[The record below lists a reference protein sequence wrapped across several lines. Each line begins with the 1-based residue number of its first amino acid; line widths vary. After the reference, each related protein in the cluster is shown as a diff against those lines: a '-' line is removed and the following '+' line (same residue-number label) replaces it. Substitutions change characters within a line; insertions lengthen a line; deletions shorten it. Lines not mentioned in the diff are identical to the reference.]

1 MYTFDEINKFP
12 VMIIGNYRSG
22 TTYLCQAISMKY
34 ELKSFPE
41 PTIPM
46 LNFNDMR
53 AVNNLRKHI
62 ESKNDKFV
70 LKILADQIDNIP
82 EYREILDCDSY
93 KILVYRKDKIE
104 QILSYYIAR
113 VSNVWNTTLWLER
126 QNNPEDAY
134 KDFPDEIVRSQADF
148 VYNQIYKVNE
158 LLLDLKNDADEIVS
172 YEDIDFGYTK
182 GDQLG
187 FDKLPR
193 LPNLEIVK
201 KNLLDY
207 YDSKGRLDY
216 LNSNV
221 QI

>member
-12 VMIIGNYRSG
+12 VMVVGNYRSG
-22 TTYLCQAISMKY
+22 TTYLCQAISIKY
-34 ELKSFPE
+34 NLKSFPE

-46 LNFNDMR
+46 LRFNDIKP
-53 AVNNLRKHI
+53 VEELRKFVS
-62 ESKNDKFV
+62 SKNEKFV
-70 LKILADQIDNIP
+70 LKILADQMDNIP
-82 EYREILDCDSY
+82 EYKQIWENSY
-93 KILVYRKDKIE
+93 KIIVYRENKID

-113 VSNVWNTTLWLER
+113 VSNVWNTTLWLDR
-126 QNNPEDAY
+126 QKNPEEAY
-134 KDFPDEIVRSQADF
+134 KNFSDKIIRSQADY

-158 LLLDLKNDADEIVS
+158 LLLDLKKDADIIVS
-172 YEDIDFGYTK
+172 YEDIDFEYTK
-182 GDQLG
+182 GDETA

-193 LPNLEIVK
+193 LENLETVK

>member
-12 VMIIGNYRSG
+12 VMIAGNYRSG
-22 TTYLCQAISMKY
+22 TTYLCQAISIKY
-34 ELKSFPE
+34 NLKSFPE

-46 LNFNDMR
+46 LRFNDIKP
-53 AVNNLRKHI
+53 VEELKKFVS
-62 ESKNDKFV
+62 SKNEKFV
-70 LKILADQIDNIP
+70 LKILADQMDNIL
-82 EYREILDCDSY
+82 EYKQIWENSY
-93 KILVYRKDKIE
+93 KIIVYRENKID

-113 VSNVWNTTLWLER
+113 VSNVWNTTLWLDR
-126 QNNPEDAY
+126 QNSPEEAY
-134 KDFPDEIVRSQADF
+134 KNFSDKIIRSQADY

-158 LLLDLKNDADEIVS
+158 LLLDLKKDADIIVS
-172 YEDIDFGYTK
+172 YEDIDFEYTK
-182 GDQLG
+182 GDETA

-193 LPNLEIVK
+193 LENLETIK